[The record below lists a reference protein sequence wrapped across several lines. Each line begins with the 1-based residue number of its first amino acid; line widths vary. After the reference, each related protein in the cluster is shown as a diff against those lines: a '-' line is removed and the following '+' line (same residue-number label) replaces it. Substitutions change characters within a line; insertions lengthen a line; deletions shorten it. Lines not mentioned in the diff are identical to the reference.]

1 VGKRAL
7 ELLLK
12 NQTLTE
18 IAVDMWNHEPSMK
31 NPPPTFAPE
40 EMRQIISYIWTK
52 QYFRGTGSAIRG
64 KAVFTAKSCAT
75 CHNDAASGA
84 PKLGKGKDA
93 YSDITMVAALWDHG
107 PQMLDSM
114 TARKLAW
121 PRFTAQEMSDVIAYL
136 NSL

>member
-1 VGKRAL
+1 
-7 ELLLK
+7 
-12 NQTLTE
+12 
-18 IAVDMWNHEPSMK
+18 MWNHEPSMK

-52 QYFRGTGSAIRG
+52 QYFRGTGSANRG
-64 KAVFTAKSCAT
+64 KTVFTAKSCAT

>member
-1 VGKRAL
+1 MNGVVPVGGGQL
-7 ELLLK
+7 
-12 NQTLTE
+12 Q
-18 IAVDMWNHEPSMK
+18 
-31 NPPPTFAPE
+31 APE
-40 EMRQIISYIWTK
+40 ILVRA
-52 QYFRGTGSAIRG
+52 SAN
-64 KAVFTAKSCAT
+64 AVFAAKSCAT
-75 CHNDAASGA
+75 CHNDSASGA

-121 PRFTAQEMSDVIAYL
+121 PRFTAQEMEDVIAYL